1 MGYSNI
7 GTAKQQR
14 WVEVTPEDLRDL
26 QGVTDHVEYQK
37 VLRRNHKHDQTITTK
52 GNTTMA
58 TAKTNTTAALSIDD
72 VLAALRDVIDAHLS
86 GGVAPAAKAPGKSP
100 TKPTKV
106 VEPDEDEDE
115 DDEVATFKATME
127 KKTLAALKK
136 EAISRGYLKE
146 DVADASKEDLIES
159 IVDDEFNQ
167 SEDAV
172 DEDEEDGDL
181 DPDEADEDEDDEDE
195 EDGEEDDED
204 EAEEGYSE
212 EDLQPLTLTALKKI
226 AVEAGYAMADLKGY
240 DKEEV
245 IALILEESDEDAEDE
260 EEDEDELDEDTLN
273 DMSLAEVK
281 AVAKENGVRI
291 KPGMK
296 KAQIIEAILA

>member
-7 GTAKQQR
+7 GTADQQR
-14 WVEVTPEDLRDL
+14 WVEVTSEDLRDL

-58 TAKTNTTAALSIDD
+58 TAKKNTPVEVNPVND
-72 VLAALRDVIDAHLS
+72 VLAALVDALMAYL
-86 GGVAPAAKAPGKSP
+86 GVEEPAAKAPGKSP

-106 VEPDEDEDE
+106 VEPDEDEE
-115 DDEVATFKATME
+115 GEDEVAAFKATME

-146 DVADASKEDLIES
+146 DVADATKEDLIES

-167 SEDAV
+167 SEDAD

-181 DPDEADEDEDDEDE
+181 DPDEADEDEDEDADDEDE
-195 EDGEEDDED
+195 EDED
-204 EAEEGYSE
+204 ESDEGYSE